1 MALKKKVK
9 LDDVI
14 KAKEQEKKQAE
25 QEIKQIEEKKV
36 IAKAKVEALRKI
48 KDILR
53 GHPDLAEEL
62 GIEV

>member
-1 MALKKKVK
+1 MGVVVMVR

-14 KAKEQEKKQAE
+14 KAKEREKEQAE
-25 QEIKQIEEKKV
+25 QEIRRIEEKKV
-36 IAKAKVEALRKI
+36 IAKAKIEALKKI

>member
-1 MALKKKVK
+1 MGVVVMALKKKKVK

-14 KAKEQEKKQAE
+14 KAKEQ
-25 QEIKQIEEKKV
+25 EKKV